1 MKLIVL
7 KENLKNGLSAVERS
21 ISDQSSLPILKNIL
35 IKTEN
40 NKTFIL
46 GTNLELAVTH
56 LMAGK
61 IFENGSVSIPF
72 KIFTGLINNLPAER
86 INLEKNNHNLII
98 KTDNYEAVIQGIN
111 SDDFPI
117 IPKIN
122 TLQCSLKIKKSIFK
136 DALLKVINAAQFSD
150 LRPEISG
157 ILINYQ
163 IENIKLT
170 ATDSFRL
177 AEKTIPDNQFS
188 SNLNNSIKLIIPL
201 KTAHEVIKTIGDDG
215 DLEIFFDNNQILF
228 KTEDLEIISRLIEG
242 DYPDYQN
249 IIPKDFVNELI
260 INKNEFL
267 NALKLANIFSG
278 KNNDV
283 KLKIS
288 ENNKTLEVS
297 SADAGLGENKYLIPI
312 KSNGE
317 PIGISFN
324 LKYLIDGLKSYD
336 SEQIILGLN
345 NSNKPSIIKSEKNP
359 LFFYILMP
367 IRN

>member
-1 MKLIVL
+1 MKIIVL
-7 KENLKNGLSAVERS
+7 KENLKNGLSSVERS
-21 ISDQSSLPILKNIL
+21 INDQSTLPILKNVL

-56 LMAGK
+56 AMAGK
-61 IFENGSVSIPF
+61 IFENGSVSVPF
-72 KIFTGLINNLPAER
+72 KIFTGLINNLPTER

-122 TLQCSLKIKKSIFK
+122 LPQYSFKIKSDIFK
-136 DALLKVINAAQFSD
+136 DALSKVICAAQFSE

-157 ILINYQ
+157 ILLDYR
-163 IENIKLT
+163 IENIKLA

-177 AEKTIPDNQFS
+177 AEKTIPDNQFL
-188 SNLNNSIKLIIPL
+188 SNLNQSVKLIIPL
-201 KTAHEVIKTIGDDG
+201 KTAGEILKTVKDG
-215 DLEIFFDNNQILF
+215 IDLEIFFDNNQILF
-228 KTEDLEIISRLIEG
+228 KTDELEIISRLIEG
-242 DYPDYQN
+242 EYPDYQQ
-249 IIPKDFVNELI
+249 IIPKNFETELSVS
-260 INKNEFL
+260 KNEFL

-283 KLKIS
+283 KLKIG
-288 ENNKTLEVS
+288 ENKKTLEVY
-297 SADAGLGENKYLIPI
+297 SANAGLGENKYLVPVKASGTPI
-312 KSNGE
+312 N
-317 PIGISFN
+317 ISFN
-324 LKYLIDGLKSYD
+324 LKYLIDGLKPYD
-336 SEQIILGLN
+336 SEQVILSLN
-345 NSNKPSIIKSEKNP
+345 NNTKPSMVKSEKNP